1 MEQDCTL
8 LKICKGVNVSKGI
21 AIGKVYIYKPFVPCI
36 LDTSLNK
43 DEIPSE
49 IAKFKKGQEELDKT
63 INQTVTPTE
72 QPTTENAPTINNTA
86 TTNDKTEN

>member
-1 MEQDCTL
+1 MGRIGIMEL
-8 LKICKGVNVSKGI
+8 LV
-21 AIGKVYIYKPFVPCI
+21 I
-36 LDTSLNK
+36 LVIVLVLFGPK
-43 DEIPSE
+43 KLPELARGMGE
-49 IAKFKKGQEELDKT
+49 AVKEFKKGQEELDKT

>member
-1 MEQDCTL
+1 MGRFGIMEL
-8 LKICKGVNVSKGI
+8 LV
-21 AIGKVYIYKPFVPCI
+21 I
-36 LDTSLNK
+36 LVIVLVLFGPK
-43 DEIPSE
+43 KLPELARGMGE
-49 IAKFKKGQEELDKT
+49 AVKEFKKGQEELDKT